1 MDGVRT
7 FAVHELAMTAMVSAM
22 KKTDSRKLILRSLDQ
37 VVAPQGGEQA
47 VIFVGVQGVLVEP
60 LFPTGKGSIAGFPAD
75 LPTDG
80 IAAEKSCVTSV
91 SDEFLETVPHRGGPV
106 FVMADAED
114 EPVVF
119 EYFGAQLEIHVAGV
133 FQFVTVAFRPSHE
146 RFFPIVEYATG
157 RTTEGYPVSL

>member
-22 KKTDSRKLILRSLDQ
+22 KKTDSRKLILRALDQ
-37 VVAPQGGEQA
+37 MVAPEGGEQA
-47 VIFVGVQGVLVEP
+47 VIFLGIQGVLVEP
-60 LFPTGKGSIAGFPAD
+60 LFPASKSSTPGFPAN

-80 IAAEKSCVTSV
+80 VTTKESRV
-91 SDEFLETVPHRGGPV
+91 ATLGDEFLETVSHRGRPV
-106 FVMADAED
+106 FVMADTED

-146 RFFPIVEYATG
+146 RSFPIVEYATG
-157 RTTEGYPVSL
+157 RTIEGYPVSL